1 MGTRPELEA
10 MVSRRTCLCQK
21 SRNVVFHAASKLE
34 SVGTGLAPHPWIG
47 FQALSGA
54 LGLALNNAEKA
65 INMHL
70 QMVDV
75 WWTLRPGYVIANA
88 STNGPR
94 FRQQHG
100 WRRRYVQHRGEP
112 RGYGG
117 TFSVLATLRRS
128 RLPDGCSQG
137 LIAMPHHLLELAQ
150 AKPVL
155 SATRERGARNMDRCW
170 GSPALEVPAWLKKL
184 RAGSGS
190 GRASV
195 MWQAAI
201 RATRATFPT
210 VAPCGG
216 RAASCGASHRL
227 HGSPPP
233 PKKMDGRLPRC
244 PAQSPPAVPRWR
256 SQLGVRPASGAEPRG
271 TEYDGSPRSGTAS
284 VRTPPLVFLLLLT
297 APAEQDDSVGDPRD
311 NPRRLSTPSRGRQW
325 TSVGSANSS
334 AQKCPANVHPEL
346 NVTLFFCFR
355 SQAAYIARP
364 SAVLVPH
371 SSSSTVSC
379 APLHVQRDCDGHR
392 SNHVA
397 RRFAEPGY

>member
-1 MGTRPELEA
+1 ML
-10 MVSRRTCLCQK
+10 
-21 SRNVVFHAASKLE
+21 
-34 SVGTGLAPHPWIG
+34 G
-47 FQALSGA
+47 FSC
-54 LGLALNNAEKA
+54 
-65 INMHL
+65 
-70 QMVDV
+70 
-75 WWTLRPGYVIANA
+75 
-88 STNGPR
+88 
-94 FRQQHG
+94 
-100 WRRRYVQHRGEP
+100 P
-112 RGYGG
+112 RG
-117 TFSVLATLRRS
+117 A
-128 RLPDGCSQG
+128 C
-137 LIAMPHHLLELAQ
+137 LAQ
-150 AKPVL
+150 EITRRIRIRSCICNVSTSYGTALFSYGNRNTTSAQYKRDAWHTQPKPWL
-155 SATRERGARNMDRCW
+155 AWALRHTTLTWRESR
-170 GSPALEVPAWLKKL
+170 
-184 RAGSGS
+184 
-190 GRASV
+190 
-195 MWQAAI
+195 WQAAI